1 MGTTT
6 PTTTT
11 NTEDLGTSGR
21 LTGDE
26 GEGSGGVVE
35 ESDNVVIIVVAICL
49 IVIVLGL
56 SALFGLHYKRL
67 LPQCFYRIFSARW
80 KPVATDMDVDEEA
93 SEKPIIK
100 NGNGLN
106 VSELAPMGE
115 EAKINGDCTVVPYV
129 GEKEEDDVKKE
140 LVEAAADE
148 EKEEKKDEVKEE
160 KEAEDAKE
168 TDPLKEECES

>member
-1 MGTTT
+1 MG
-6 PTTTT
+6 
-11 NTEDLGTSGR
+11 
-21 LTGDE
+21 
-26 GEGSGGVVE
+26 
-35 ESDNVVIIVVAICL
+35 
-49 IVIVLGL
+49 VIVLGL

-115 EAKINGDCTVVPYV
+115 EAKINGDCTVVTYV
-129 GEKEEDDVKKE
+129 GEKE

-148 EKEEKKDEVKEE
+148 EKEEKKDVEKKVDEEEEKKEEVKEE

-168 TDPLKEECES
+168 TDPLKEESESK